1 MLTGQIQLLFA
12 IYGLSF
18 GFFTWLCEKAA
29 GKIGRVQAGDG
40 EATLRVVPKKTQK
53 NKMPTGP
60 TGPSQA
66 GLFFALSGV
75 MCLFLL
81 AYLRP
86 PPGWIRPIDQLSRR

>member
-40 EATLRVVPKKTQK
+40 EATLRVVPKKPKKTKCQLVQLV
-53 NKMPTGP
+53 
-60 TGPSQA
+60 QA
-66 GLFFALSGV
+66 RLDS
-75 MCLFLL
+75 CLRCLV
-81 AYLRP
+81 
-86 PPGWIRPIDQLSRR
+86 